1 MANFN
6 AIAATS
12 NTLAGLIKDNF
23 PRTPRT
29 PLDPPEPAPNVE
41 LYQTN
46 NFESPMKEGF
56 SVYLFRVAINAS
68 VRNMTFRRTPDGSR
82 FRPSLPLDLYY
93 LITPWA
99 EKAERQHQML
109 GWVMRMMED
118 VGTLSAS
125 HLNHYYTAERDTFS
139 GIESVD
145 IICDP
150 LALNDY
156 FTIWDRLKALPLS
169 MTYVLRMVMID
180 SEVGIHEGPLVQ
192 TRMFDM
198 GEVLT

>member
-1 MANFN
+1 MASFN
-6 AIAATS
+6 AIGATS
-12 NTLAGLIKDNF
+12 ATLAGLIRDSY
-23 PRTPRT
+23 PRAEF
-29 PLDPPEPAPNVE
+29 DPSLNVE
-41 LYQTN
+41 LYQTR
-46 NFESPMKEGF
+46 NFETPMKEGF
-56 SVYLFRVAINAS
+56 SIYLYRVAINGS

-99 EKAERQHQML
+99 ENAERQHRML
-109 GWVMRMMED
+109 GWVMRMLED

-125 HLNHYYTAERDTFS
+125 HLNHYIAETDTFS
-139 GIESVD
+139 GTESVD

-156 FTIWDRLKALPLS
+156 LTIWDRLKTLPLS
-169 MTYVLRMVMID
+169 TTYVLRMVMLD
-180 SEVGIHEGPLVQ
+180 SEVSIHDGPLVQ

-198 GEVLT
+198 GEVVT